1 MRGIDRVD
9 DATFGERV
17 ERAGGL
23 VVVDFTAE
31 WCGPCRV
38 LAPVLEQLAEEYGPR
53 LRIVSLDVDANP
65 VTTARF
71 GVRGM
76 PTIVFFRDGVEV
88 GRSVGAVPKP
98 VLRARIDGLVPS
110 AKC

>member
-1 MRGIDRVD
+1 MSRFDEVS

-17 ERAGGL
+17 ERSSGL
-23 VVVDFTAE
+23 VAVDFTAE

-38 LAPVLEQLAEEYGPR
+38 LAPVLGQLAEEYGPR
-53 LRIVSLDVDANP
+53 LRVVALDVDANP
-65 VTTARF
+65 ATTARY

-98 VLRARIDGLVPS
+98 VLRARIEAALS
-110 AKC
+110 AEAA